1 MKNPFKTLEKK
12 EWVIY
17 LTSLTI
23 VIASNFFAK
32 EIDVINFLATV
43 LGVTALIFIAKGFVL
58 GQVLCVIF
66 AALYSIT
73 SFKFR
78 YYSEII
84 TYLGMT
90 APISIFTII
99 VWIKNPA
106 KKGESVVKIR
116 RFTGKECLTTLLLT
130 ALVTVVFYIILK
142 WLNTPNL
149 IVSTVSIATSFLAS
163 YMMLRRVSFYAIGF
177 ALNDIVLIVLWSIA
191 SFQDLTCLAMVA
203 CFLMFLINDLYG
215 FIRWKMREV
224 EQGTN
229 K

>member
-1 MKNPFKTLEKK
+1 MNNPFKSLEKK

-17 LTSLTI
+17 LISLTI
-23 VIASNFFAK
+23 VIVSNFFAK
-32 EIDVINFLATV
+32 EIDIINLIATA
-43 LGVTALIFIAKGFVL
+43 LGVTALIFIAKGLVI

-90 APISIFTII
+90 APISIVTII

-106 KKGESVVKIR
+106 KKGESIVKIR
-116 RFTGKECLTTLLLT
+116 RFTGKECLTTLMLT
-130 ALVTVVFYIILK
+130 ALVTTVFYFVLK

-149 IVSTVSIATSFLAS
+149 IVSTISISTSFLAS
-163 YMMLRRVSFYAIGF
+163 FMMLRRVSFYAIGF
-177 ALNDIVLIVLWSIA
+177 ALNDIVLIILWIIA
-191 SFQDLTCLAMVA
+191 SFKDLTCLSMVA
-203 CFLMFLINDLYG
+203 CFSMFLLNDLYG
-215 FIRWKMREV
+215 FIRWKIREI